1 MLMLTCRIGIAGTA
15 FVFKNLFDE
24 YLYNPEAPPDASQ
37 EQSSQTQSQP
47 QQDSEPTAFEVPL
60 ATLIE
65 CMSLFGTAVGSS
77 SSSAKQRVWHTGH
90 SDEEDNQ
97 DEGPAERANAR
108 QNRAPANGRIDQY
121 FGGEKGAGLRLS
133 YAGAGHPLT
142 LLMYAPLRRAT
153 VLLPMLMNL
162 QG

>member
-1 MLMLTCRIGIAGTA
+1 MY
-15 FVFKNLFDE
+15 V
-24 YLYNPEAPPDASQ
+24 YN
-37 EQSSQTQSQP
+37 
-47 QQDSEPTAFEVPL
+47 
-60 ATLIE
+60 
-65 CMSLFGTAVGSS
+65 
-77 SSSAKQRVWHTGH
+77 KQRVWHTGH

-142 LLMYAPLRRAT
+142 LLMYAPLHRAT
-153 VLLPMLMNL
+153 AYADEPAGLKRRMVPLQRVRSRLLKLSRCWS
-162 QG
+162 